1 MKNYFL
7 FFVATLSLLACTKD
21 QYNGDERTVLEGRI
35 ISGTQ
40 AVKDVEVMLFPTS
53 FLPED
58 SSISEIEYQNPSS
71 GKAISSTKTDND
83 GYFSTSFPRSED
95 ADVYFIRI
103 QKGSRTI
110 YYGYISPQN
119 IVNYHINVGNLNF

>member
-1 MKNYFL
+1 MII
-7 FFVATLSLLACTKD
+7 LLITTGLVACTKD
-21 QYNGDERTVLEGRI
+21 QYNGDERTVLEGRV

-40 AVKDVEVMLFPTS
+40 AIKDVEVMLFPTT

-119 IVNYHINVGNLNF
+119 IVNYHINVGDLNF

>member
-1 MKNYFL
+1 MKIFFL
-7 FFVATLSLLACTKD
+7 FFVTAISVVACTTD
-21 QYNGDERTVLEGRI
+21 QYSGEERTVLEGRI

-119 IVNYHINVGNLNF
+119 IVNYHINVGDLNF

>member
-1 MKNYFL
+1 MKKL
-7 FFVATLSLLACTKD
+7 MIILLITTGLVACTKD
-21 QYNGDERTVLEGRI
+21 QYNGDERTVLEGRV

-40 AVKDVEVMLFPTS
+40 AIKDVEVMLFPTT

-58 SSISEIEYQNPSS
+58 SSISEIEYQNLSS

-119 IVNYHINVGNLNF
+119 TVNYYINVGNLNF

>member
-1 MKNYFL
+1 MII
-7 FFVATLSLLACTKD
+7 LLITTGLVACTKD
-21 QYNGDERTVLEGRI
+21 QYNGDERTVLEGRV

-40 AVKDVEVMLFPTS
+40 AIKDVEVMLFPTT
-53 FLPED
+53 FLPDD

-119 IVNYHINVGNLNF
+119 IVNYHINVGDLNF